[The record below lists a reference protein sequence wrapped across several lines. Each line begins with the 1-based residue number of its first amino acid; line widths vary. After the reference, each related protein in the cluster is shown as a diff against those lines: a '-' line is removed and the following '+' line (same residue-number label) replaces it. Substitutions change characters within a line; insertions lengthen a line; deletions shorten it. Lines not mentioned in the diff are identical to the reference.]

1 MSISYDDGRI
11 EYGDK
16 LEHGFYAKDPVCGMT
31 VEIARA
37 AARCDHDG
45 RVYHFC
51 SERCRDMFLL
61 APQQYVIAHR

>member
-16 LEHGFYAKDPVCGMT
+16 LEHGFYARDAVCGMN

-37 AARCDHDG
+37 PARGDHG
-45 RVYHFC
+45 GHTYYFC

-61 APQQYVIAHR
+61 APEQYLAAPR